1 MIGRKP
7 CILVTGAATPLH
19 RRIRLTL
26 RAEGYDVLKA
36 SSYSRAIAMTHGYR
50 PDLVL
55 LDMDLPGPMDGF
67 DFCTMI
73 RQSLQTPII
82 AISVK
87 PDLQRKVRALDLGA
101 DDYLAEPW
109 GMDELLAR
117 LRARLRR
124 VTAHHV
130 PLCVECGFIQ
140 HVHKGGVASQ
150 LPQGG
155 IAEREQLYKNDKTWD
170 PGGGAGNNGFQVPPY
185 ISHKGGV
192 DETWRNGLQVPQQ
205 NEMILYSYDHMLHMD
220 VARQEVY
227 VDSEPIYLPPK
238 EFHLLYLLLLHAGKV
253 LTHRFLLQQ
262 VWGEGYSQE
271 KGYVR
276 VCICQLRKKIA
287 HDYILTQSST
297 GYLFRD
303 REEVTKLRV
312 PERKRAI
319 PREGELLYLP
329 TIAYREA
336 R

>member
-19 RRIRLTL
+19 RRIRLAL

-55 LDMDLPGPMDGF
+55 LDMDLPGTMDGF

-73 RQSLQTPII
+73 RQSLQTPLI

-101 DDYLAEPW
+101 D
-109 GMDELLAR
+109 LLAR
-117 LRARLRR
+117 LRACLRR
-124 VTAHHV
+124 ATAHHS
-130 PLCVECGFIQ
+130 PPFVEFGFIQ
-140 HVHKGGVASQ
+140 HV
-150 LPQGG
+150 
-155 IAEREQLYKNDKTWD
+155 
-170 PGGGAGNNGFQVPPY
+170 
-185 ISHKGGV
+185 HKGGV
-192 DETWRNGLQVPQQ
+192 DETWRNGLQVPHQ
-205 NEMILYSYDHMLHMD
+205 NEMILYSYDHMLRMD

-303 REEVTKLRV
+303 REEVTKHRV
-312 PERKRAI
+312 PERKRALH
-319 PREGELLYLP
+319 REGELLYLP

>member
-1 MIGRKP
+1 MIGRNP

-19 RRIRLTL
+19 RHIRLAL

-55 LDMDLPGPMDGF
+55 LDMDLPGTMDGF

-82 AISVK
+82 AISVH

-109 GMDELLAR
+109 SMDELLAR
-117 LRARLRR
+117 LRACLRR
-124 VTAHHV
+124 ATSHHG
-130 PLCVECGFIQ
+130 PPRVE
-140 HVHKGGVASQ
+140 
-150 LPQGG
+150 
-155 IAEREQLYKNDKTWD
+155 Y
-170 PGGGAGNNGFQVPPY
+170 GFQVPPY

-192 DETWRNGLQVPQQ
+192 DETCRNGLQVPHQ
-205 NEMILYSYDHMLHMD
+205 NETILYSYDNMLRMD

-227 VDSEPIYLPPK
+227 VDSELIYLPPK

-303 REEVTKLRV
+303 REEVTKHRV
-312 PERKRAI
+312 SERKRAI
-319 PREGELLYLP
+319 HREGELLNLP